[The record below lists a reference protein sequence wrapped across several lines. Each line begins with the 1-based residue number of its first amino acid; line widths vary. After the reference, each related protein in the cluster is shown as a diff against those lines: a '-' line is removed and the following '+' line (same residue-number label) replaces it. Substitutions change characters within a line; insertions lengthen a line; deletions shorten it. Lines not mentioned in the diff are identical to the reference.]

1 MTDDAGQMDEAPGW
15 ESPEGELQPAASET
29 LIVDVG
35 GFEGPLDLLLA
46 LARTHKIDI
55 SQISILALVD
65 QYLAYIAEAQRLKL
79 EIAAD
84 YLVMAAWLTFLK
96 SRLILPREPTNDETP
111 SAEEM
116 AQRLAFRLMRLD
128 AMRRAIAE
136 LMTRKRLGQ
145 DVFQR
150 GMPEE
155 RSKVT
160 DVRWTAEIYDLLK
173 AYAELRRRTAKV
185 VHVVKARRVWS
196 IEKARRQ
203 LEALVGETV
212 SGGDWVQLEMCLR
225 TYLTPQTLAEDE
237 DKTAL
242 ASSFGATLEMAREG
256 LIELRQDA
264 PFEPIY
270 MRKCEAGAAWERL
283 DQRIDPHRGGAAP

>member
-1 MTDDAGQMDEAPGW
+1 MIDDVEQQGEAPGW
-15 ESPEGELQPAASET
+15 ESPDGELAPASSEA
-29 LIVDVG
+29 LIVDVA

-65 QYLAYIAEAQRLKL
+65 QYLAYISEAQRLKL

-96 SRLILPREPTNDETP
+96 SRLILPREQEADDTP
-111 SAEEM
+111 SAEEL
-116 AQRLAFRLMRLD
+116 AQRLQFRLMRLE
-128 AMRRAIAE
+128 AMRQAIAD

-150 GMPEE
+150 GMPETP
-155 RSKVT
+155 SKTT

-173 AYAELRRRTAKV
+173 AYGELRRRTAKV

-196 IEKARRQ
+196 VEKARRR
-203 LEALVGETV
+203 LETLVGETI
-212 SGGDWVQLEMCLR
+212 GNWVDLDEYLK
-225 TYLTPQTLAEDE
+225 TYLGTVELAEDE
-237 DKTAL
+237 DRTAL

-256 LIELRQDA
+256 LVELRQDE
-264 PFEPIY
+264 PFSPIY
-270 MRKCEAGAAWERL
+270 MRKCEAGAAW
-283 DQRIDPHRGGAAP
+283 QRIDRPSGGQP

>member
-1 MTDDAGQMDEAPGW
+1 MIEDAGQTDDAPGW
-15 ESPEGELQPAASET
+15 ESPDGELQPAASEA
-29 LIVDVG
+29 LIVDVA

-65 QYLAYIAEAQRLKL
+65 QYLAYISEAQRLKL

-96 SRLILPREPTNDETP
+96 SRLILPREPESDDAP

-116 AQRLAFRLMRLD
+116 AQRLAFRLMRLE
-128 AMRRAIAE
+128 AIRRVIAE

-155 RSKVT
+155 RATVT

-173 AYAELRRRTAKV
+173 AYSELRRRTAKV

-196 IEKARRQ
+196 VEKARRR
-203 LEALVGETV
+203 LEVLVGETI
-212 SGGDWVQLEMCLR
+212 GDWVGLDACLKSF
-225 TYLTPQTLAEDE
+225 LTTETLAEDE

-256 LIELRQDA
+256 LIELRQEA

-283 DQRIDPHRGGAAP
+283 DGRQDGATP